1 MALIAV
7 GLNHLTA
14 PLDLREKVA
23 FAPEVTP
30 RALSELA
37 RQPGVNEAMILS
49 TCNRT
54 ELYVDV
60 APGAET
66 VPQH

>member
-30 RALSELA
+30 QALSDLA
-37 RQPGVNEAMILS
+37 RQPGVNEALILS
-49 TCNRT
+49 C
-54 ELYVDV
+54 DK
-60 APGAET
+60 
-66 VPQH
+66 